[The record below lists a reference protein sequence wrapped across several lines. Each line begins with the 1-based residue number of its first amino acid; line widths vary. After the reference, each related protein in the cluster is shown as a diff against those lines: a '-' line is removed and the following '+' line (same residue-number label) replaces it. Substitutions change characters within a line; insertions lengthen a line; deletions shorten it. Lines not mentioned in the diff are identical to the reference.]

1 MLTRVSNITDSRILL
16 PIVFWVRWFTL
27 APFHSLNSFV
37 WEPIQLFPFPPHIDL
52 VLLPESS
59 KKLCLPFS
67 SLFVGSSHFFLLIS
81 AFSTYENNALM
92 HESKPRPPQKIM
104 RGLAG
109 SHGFAVAGSVPRRR
123 AGIDWMSSLKKKKL
137 GRATSWRKIKDLK
150 IKFVVSLFFPE
161 YTWRRGN
168 VPSGR

>member
-1 MLTRVSNITDSRILL
+1 MIHFGPL
-16 PIVFWVRWFTL
+16 
-27 APFHSLNSFV
+27 SF
-37 WEPIQLFPFPPHIDL
+37 PQFIRMGTHPTF
-52 VLLPESS
+52 
-59 KKLCLPFS
+59 PFS
-67 SLFVGSSHFFLLIS
+67 SPYWFGSSSRVIKEIVPSLLLIICRFESFFFLLIS

-92 HESKPRPPQKIM
+92 HESKPRPPKKIM

-109 SHGFAVAGSVPRRR
+109 SYGFAVAGSVPRRR
-123 AGIDWMSSLKKKKL
+123 AGIDWMSSLMKKKL

-150 IKFVVSLFFPE
+150 IKFVVSLFFSE